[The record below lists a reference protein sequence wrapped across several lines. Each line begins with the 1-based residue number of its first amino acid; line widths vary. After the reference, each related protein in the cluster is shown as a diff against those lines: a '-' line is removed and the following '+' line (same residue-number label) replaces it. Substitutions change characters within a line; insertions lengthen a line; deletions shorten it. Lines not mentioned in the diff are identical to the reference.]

1 MVLNRIRK
9 EIEVYINILAKPIAK
24 TGISPT
30 FFTVSGIVL
39 SFIGFILLASVQ
51 YNPQSASNFMLVSI
65 VVFLVSFIFDGIDG
79 AIARISGK
87 VSSLGAFLD
96 SLSDRV
102 CESFLLLGLIAAGF
116 ANSILC
122 AGFLATSLIISYCRA
137 RGESLGVKMSGIGLM
152 ERAER
157 AILILVGMVL
167 WFIYNESLNYV
178 LVLGLLLN
186 SVTIVQRAWK
196 IVSSLR

>member
-1 MVLNRIRK
+1 M
-9 EIEVYINILAKPIAK
+9 LAKPIAK
-24 TGISPT
+24 TEVSPT

-51 YNPQSASNFMLVSI
+51 YNPQSASNFMLVAI

-96 SLSDRV
+96 SLSDRI
-102 CESFLLLGLIAAGF
+102 CESFLLLGLIVAGF

-122 AGFLATSLIISYCRA
+122 ASFLATSLIISYCRA
-137 RGESLGVKMSGIGLM
+137 RGESLGVKMSGVGLM

-157 AILILVGMVL
+157 AILILMGMVL
-167 WFIYNESLNYV
+167 WFINNESLNFV
-178 LVLGLLLN
+178 LALGLLLN
-186 SVTIVQRAWK
+186 SVTIVQRTWK

>member
-1 MVLNRIRK
+1 LVLNRIRK
-9 EIEVYINILAKPIAK
+9 KIEVYVNMLARPIAK
-24 TGISPT
+24 KGISPT
-30 FFTVSGIVL
+30 FFTVSGVVL
-39 SFIGFILLASVQ
+39 SFIGFILLASAR
-51 YNPQSASNFMLVSI
+51 YNPQSASNFMLVAI
-65 VVFLVSFIFDGIDG
+65 AVFWASFISDGIDG

-96 SLSDRV
+96 SLSDRI
-102 CESFLLLGLIAAGF
+102 CESFLLLGLIAARF

-137 RGESLGVKMSGIGLM
+137 RGESLGVKMSGVGLM

-157 AILILVGMVL
+157 AILILVGMML
-167 WFIYNESLNYV
+167 WFINNESLNCI
-178 LVLGLLLN
+178 LALGLLLN
-186 SVTIVQRAWK
+186 SVTIVQRTWK